1 MGISVIDK
9 RCQAT
14 ASSVLQ
20 FIDLIVHSSI
30 WKLVTMS
37 TCVKSI
43 FILKEILVKKQNHSV

>member
-14 ASSVLQ
+14 TSSVLQ

-37 TCVKSI
+37 TCDKSI
-43 FILKEILVKKQNHSV
+43 FILKEILVKK